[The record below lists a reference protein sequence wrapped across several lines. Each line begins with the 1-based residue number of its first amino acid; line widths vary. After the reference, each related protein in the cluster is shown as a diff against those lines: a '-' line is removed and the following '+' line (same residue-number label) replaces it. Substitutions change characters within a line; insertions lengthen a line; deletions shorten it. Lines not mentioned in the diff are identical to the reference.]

1 MNISDMPEIGA
12 HAAARRE
19 RSGLPDLEDQEI
31 WQLRRILAA
40 LRATWRIPSVAALF
54 FLILAFAALGVVRA
68 VVPVTTTFI
77 SQFHFTFPT
86 AETGRYPNGVRFSI
100 NEILDPAIL
109 DAVYEQLDIARYGI
123 ERGRFYGGF
132 SIRPFSLTE
141 AEMVERF
148 RQQVLDRRLVVV
160 ERERIEQQMRTQ
172 LDLLSHGAAELSFAI
187 RGRLPLPVEVGRAIV
202 QKVPFEWA
210 RVAIEKKGVLRI
222 PGFSGSAELV
232 SPSAIE
238 PLPLSLRIVAVL
250 QVNQR
255 LEEKIVDLTLNAGAL
270 TVRDPTTGKS
280 IRDLDRDVR
289 DLQFYLLTPLR
300 AALVAHRFDGGT
312 GGTAGLEQVI
322 ELRIRDIDIA
332 IADATAQATAIG
344 DVLSQYVQASA
355 GLKGTSIEKRGA
367 GGPAAAGDAA
377 IPQVGDSFIDRI
389 ISLTRRDRDVEQA
402 QEALLDNRMQALLN
416 LNKSAIALRSEQSR
430 WKELLADARADKTDR
445 NDLDE
450 ATRGRIV
457 AGLNQATKDAN
468 AIWAALSRIE
478 TEFAANRTGRT
489 AEIYASYVPEQD
501 VVTGDPIFTWIMADA
516 VISAAVIFWIGFWGC
531 RALVVLIRKSRHG
544 QLRE

>member
-1 MNISDMPEIGA
+1 
-12 HAAARRE
+12 
-19 RSGLPDLEDQEI
+19 
-31 WQLRRILAA
+31 
-40 LRATWRIPSVAALF
+40 
-54 FLILAFAALGVVRA
+54 
-68 VVPVTTTFI
+68 
-77 SQFHFTFPT
+77 
-86 AETGRYPNGVRFSI
+86 
-100 NEILDPAIL
+100 
-109 DAVYEQLDIARYGI
+109 
-123 ERGRFYGGF
+123 
-132 SIRPFSLTE
+132 
-141 AEMVERF
+141 MVERF
-148 RQQVLDRRLVVV
+148 RQQMLDRRLVVV

-172 LDLLSHGAAELSFAI
+172 LDLLSHGAAELSFSI

-202 QKVPFEWA
+202 QKLPFEWA
-210 RVAIEKKGVLRI
+210 RVTIEKKGVLRI

-255 LEEKIVDLTLNAGAL
+255 LEERIVDLTMNAGAL

-280 IRDLDRDVR
+280 IRDIDRDVR
-289 DLQFYLLTPLR
+289 DLQLYLLTPLR

-312 GGTAGLEQVI
+312 AELEQVI

-355 GLKGTSIEKRGA
+355 GLKGTSLEKRGA

-402 QEALLDNRMQALLN
+402 QEALLDNRMQVLLN

-430 WKELLADARADKTDR
+430 WKELLADARADKPDR
-445 NDLDE
+445 NDLDA

-489 AEIYASYVPEQD
+489 AEIYTSYVPEQD
-501 VVTGDPIFTWIMADA
+501 VVTGDPIFTWIMAEA
-516 VISAAVIFWIGFWGC
+516 VISAAVIFWIGFWGY
-531 RALVVLIRKSRHG
+531 RALVVIIRKSHHG
-544 QLRE
+544 LLRE